1 MKKTNTERAYEA
13 IKQYVQTRVNGDAD
27 DLFCA
32 CCNAY
37 DRQKDKY
44 NEGKGEIEVFAIG
57 VASGQLTN
65 EFDAADSR
73 KDREKA
79 YAESLSRHS
88 GETAEKRHIKRLVEQ
103 AVMALPAEARGI
115 IAWKL
120 CGLSYELL
128 ADIWEIS
135 WACFYEV
142 YLVPAQHEFA
152 VAFGKVAGNPKWYA
166 KLRAE
171 VLAKGKEQK

>member
-1 MKKTNTERAYEA
+1 MKKTRTERAYKA
-13 IKQYVQTRVNGDAD
+13 IEQYVQKHVNGDAD
-27 DLFCA
+27 DAYCA
-32 CCNAY
+32 CCNFFDRHKDGY
-37 DRQKDKY
+37 D
-44 NEGKGEIEVFAIG
+44 EAKGEIEDFAAEI
-57 VASGQLTN
+57 ARSTLSH
-65 EFDAADSR
+65 EADAADNR
-73 KDREKA
+73 KNREKGH
-79 YAESLSRHS
+79 AESLSRHS

-103 AVMALPAEARGI
+103 AVMALPAKARGI

>member
-1 MKKTNTERAYEA
+1 MKKTDTERAYEA
-13 IKQYVQTRVNGDAD
+13 IEQYVRKHVNGDAD
-27 DLFCA
+27 NAYCA
-32 CCNAY
+32 CCNFFDRHKDEY
-37 DRQKDKY
+37 D
-44 NEGKGEIEVFAIG
+44 EAIG
-57 VASGQLTN
+57 KIEDFARATARSCLYVENNASTR
-65 EFDAADSR
+65 R
-73 KDREKA
+73 KNREKGH
-79 YAESLSRHS
+79 AESLSRHS